1 MKEISL
7 ADVKT
12 PTEYEPLREEFR
24 QRIIHLKKRRR
35 LSVGDRISL
44 VFENR
49 DTVLFQIQEM
59 VRAERTTA
67 PEAMQEE
74 IDVYNRSIPAIGE
87 LSATMFIEITE
98 GEAVREELDRL
109 IGVNEKL
116 VLRIGGEHAIPGV
129 FEPGWSREDR
139 VAAVQYVKFPLSAEQ
154 GEAFRAGADPVV
166 VEIDHPNLQVRAEM
180 PDDVRRALA
189 EDLASSDQS

>member
-1 MKEISL
+1 MNKITL

-12 PTEYEPLREEFR
+12 PSEYEPLREDIR
-24 QRIIHLKKRRR
+24 RHIIEVKKVRR

-59 VRAERTTA
+59 VRAERMTA
-67 PEAMQEE
+67 PEAIQEE
-74 IDVYNRSIPAIGE
+74 IDVYGKSIPGAGE

-98 GEAVREELDRL
+98 GTAIREELDRL
-109 IGVNEKL
+109 IGVNEAV
-116 VLRIGGEHAIPGV
+116 VLRIGDGHAIPGV

-139 VAAVQYVKFPLSAEQ
+139 VAAVQYIKFPLTAEQ
-154 GEAFRAGADPVV
+154 SEAFRAGEEPVA
-166 VEIDHPNLQVRAEM
+166 VEIDHPNLQARARM
-180 PDDVRRALA
+180 PDDVRKALA
-189 EDLASSDQS
+189 EDLASGNS